1 MKTKRK
7 RYKSQVKRQSLENSN
22 LIMSL
27 EMCDSEDEDQNSLP
41 PKLEEIKDNRDE
53 LQRLEEENKELL
65 LDFSD

>member
-1 MKTKRK
+1 
-7 RYKSQVKRQSLENSN
+7 
-22 LIMSL
+22 
-27 EMCDSEDEDQNSLP
+27 MCDSEDEDQNSLP

>member
-1 MKTKRK
+1 
-7 RYKSQVKRQSLENSN
+7 
-22 LIMSL
+22 
-27 EMCDSEDEDQNSLP
+27 MCDSEDEDWNSLP